1 MVLKQEQLVGVVAVV
16 AEQQPEEPEREQEA
30 AVSCRVEGPESRAI
44 SISERAPIGWL
55 DDLDSERQLEESV
68 QEPPPQQQEA
78 SLVAGEELG

>member
-16 AEQQPEEPEREQEA
+16 AEQQPEEPEPEA

-55 DDLDSERQLEESV
+55 DDLDSERQLEELV

-78 SLVAGEELG
+78 SLVVGEELG